1 SIVLFLIIFFID
13 IPNVEKGIV
22 KLTEKIEEKYL
33 TDKVFITLVTLGF
46 LIFFT
51 YFSILVYLPTL
62 LNNTYDIGV
71 GISGVLF

>member
-1 SIVLFLIIFFID
+1 MQDGIILVFLVFARYIYRIIFDYLFID

-46 LIFFT
+46 LIFLRTFQ
-51 YFSILVYLPTL
+51 Y
-62 LNNTYDIGV
+62 
-71 GISGVLF
+71 